1 MKKKCRVI
9 FFPDHKEAVVDQG
22 TTVLSAALSAHIP
35 LTSNCGGEG
44 VCGKC
49 RVAVKAGRVEVA
61 GRAKGGTPAG
71 APGTVLACQALVMSD
86 LNVEIP
92 AEARLDVHAQA
103 GEELDLRGTGLF
115 ESIEEAATLEGRPP
129 QPSAQL
135 APVVTKVYLDLP
147 PPDLNDR
154 VSDFERVCRG
164 VAHET
169 GVEVATSGLANIREL
184 GPLLRSCDWKVTVTV
199 LHDTEKARIMAIEAG
214 DHSSH
219 HYGLVFDIG
228 TTTISGQLVDLRQ
241 GRVLGTKV
249 TYNRQAT
256 FGSDVITR
264 IIYAQAPDGLE
275 RLHAAV
281 VDAMNDMIQAFCQE
295 HEVDLNDV
303 SAVSVAGN
311 TTMIHLLL
319 KIDPQ
324 HIRQEPYVPVAN
336 IVPLVRAADAGVKTG
351 PHGVLLCAPGVSSY
365 VGGDITAGL
374 LACGMHRA
382 PEVSALIDI
391 GTNGEI
397 ALGNDEWMIS
407 CAASAG
413 PAFEGSG
420 MSCGLR
426 AVRGAIQSCR
436 IDPKTHDVTLQ
447 TIGRDK
453 PRGICGSGYIDLVR
467 ALLETRL
474 LDKNGKFHQETR
486 TGRLRRGPDGCEFV
500 VAWQRE
506 AAVDRD
512 IVVTEADL
520 DNVKR
525 AKAAIYSGLAT
536 LLRHM
541 DMTAQDVRRFYLA
554 GGFGTALDI
563 ESAVEIGLAPD
574 VERGR
579 FVFMG
584 NTSLAGARLR
594 LLNRELI
601 RETEAIAANTTY
613 FELSTDPQYMDEYMA
628 ALFFP
633 HTDAARFPSAAY
645 ARLKEG
651 DGWGPPTGRQ

>member
-1 MKKKCRVI
+1 MGNKCTVT
-9 FFPDHKEAVVDQG
+9 FFPDRKEVVVDAG
-22 TTVLSAALSAHIP
+22 TTVLSAALSAQIP
-35 LTSNCGGEG
+35 LASSCGGEG

-49 RVAVKAGRVEVA
+49 LVSVKAGKVEVC
-61 GRAKGGTPAG
+61 GRAKGPVRGG

-92 AEARLDVHAQA
+92 PEARLDVSAPA
-103 GEELDLRGTGLF
+103 GEDMDLRCKGLF
-115 ESIEEAATLEGRPP
+115 ERIEEAATPEGRP
-129 QPSAQL
+129 QERAAEL
-135 APVVTKVYLDLP
+135 APVVTKVYLELP

-154 VSDFERVCRG
+154 LSDFERVCRG
-164 VAHET
+164 VAQKT
-169 GVEVATSGLANIREL
+169 GVEVVPSGLANIREL

-199 LHDTEKARIMAIEAG
+199 LHGAENARIMAIEAG
-214 DHSSH
+214 DRSAH
-219 HYGLVFDIG
+219 HYGFVFDIG
-228 TTTISGQLVDLRQ
+228 TTTISGQLVECRQ

-249 TYNRQAT
+249 TTNRQAT

-264 IIYAQAPDGLE
+264 IIYAQAPGGLE
-275 RLHAAV
+275 RLHAVV
-281 VDAMNDMIQAFCQE
+281 VDAMNEMIEAFCRE
-295 HEVDLNDV
+295 HGVDLNDV

-319 KIDPQ
+319 KIDPK

-336 IVPLVRAADAGVKTG
+336 VVPQVRAADAGIKIG

-365 VGGDITAGL
+365 VGGDITAGV
-374 LACGMHRA
+374 LACGLHR
-382 PEVSALIDI
+382 SADVCVLIDI

-397 ALGNDEWMIS
+397 ALGNNEWMIS

-426 AVRGAIQSCR
+426 AVRGAIQACR
-436 IDPKTHDVTLQ
+436 IDPKTHEVTFQ
-447 TIGRDK
+447 TIGGDK
-453 PRGICGSGYIDLVR
+453 PRGLCGSGYIDLVR
-467 ALLETRL
+467 VLLETHL

-486 TGRLRRGPDGCEFV
+486 TKRLRRGTDGWEFV
-500 VAWQRE
+500 VAWQKE
-506 AAVDRD
+506 AGVDHD
-512 IVVTEADL
+512 ITVTEADL
-520 DNVKR
+520 DNLKR

-541 DMTAQDVRRFYLA
+541 DMTATDVKKIYLA

-563 ESAVEIGLAPD
+563 ESAVQIGLAPD
-574 VERGR
+574 VERSR

-594 LLNRELI
+594 LLHWELI
-601 RETEAIAANTTY
+601 QETQAAAANMTY

-633 HTDAARFPSAAY
+633 HTDTTRFPSAAY
-645 ARLKEG
+645 AQQK
-651 DGWGPPTGRQ
+651 

>member
-1 MKKKCRVI
+1 MGKKYRVT
-9 FFPDHKEAVVDQG
+9 FFPDRKEVVVEAG
-22 TTVLSAALSAHIP
+22 TTLLSAALSAQIP
-35 LTSNCGGEG
+35 LASGCGGEG

-49 RVAVKAGRVEVA
+49 RVTVKAGRVETSA
-61 GRAKGGTPAG
+61 GSRRAPKGEASG
-71 APGTVLACQALVMSD
+71 AVLACQALVVSD

-92 AEARLDVHAQA
+92 PDARLDA
-103 GEELDLRGTGLF
+103 GVPDGKKWDLRGKGLF
-115 ESIEEAATLEGRPP
+115 ERIEEAATPEGRPSVGP
-129 QPSAQL
+129 APL
-135 APVVTKVYLDLP
+135 APVVTKVYLELP

-154 VSDFERVCRG
+154 LSDLERVCRG
-164 VAHET
+164 VSRKT
-169 GVEVATSGLANIREL
+169 GAEVTTWGLSNIREL
-184 GPLLRSCDWKVTVTV
+184 GPLLRSCGWKVTVTV
-199 LHDTEKARIMAIEAG
+199 LHGPEEARIMAIESG
-214 DHSSH
+214 DRSAH

-228 TTTISGQLVDLRQ
+228 TTTISGQLVDCRT

-281 VDAMNDMIQAFCQE
+281 VDAMNEMIEALCRE
-295 HEVDLNDV
+295 HGVDLNDV
-303 SAVSVAGN
+303 AAVSVAGN

-319 KIDPQ
+319 KIDPKY
-324 HIRQEPYVPVAN
+324 IRQEPYVPVAN
-336 IVPLVRAADAGVKTG
+336 IVPQVRAADAGIPIG

-365 VGGDITAGL
+365 VGGDITAGV
-374 LACGMHRA
+374 LACGMHRS
-382 PEVSALIDI
+382 PDVSVLIDI

-397 ALGNDEWMIS
+397 ALGNEEWMIS

-426 AVRGAIQSCR
+426 AVRGAIQTCR
-436 IDPKTHDVTLQ
+436 IDPKTHAVAFE
-447 TIGRDK
+447 TIGGDK
-453 PRGICGSGYIDLVR
+453 PRGLCGSGYIDLVR
-467 ALLETRL
+467 ALLQAQL
-474 LDKNGKFHQETR
+474 LDKNGKFRQETKCK
-486 TGRLRRGPDGCEFV
+486 RLRRGKEGWEFV
-500 VAWQRE
+500 VAWQKE
-506 AAVDRD
+506 GAVDHD
-512 IVVTEADL
+512 VVVTEADL
-520 DNVKR
+520 DNLKR

-541 DMTAQDVRRFYLA
+541 GMAASDLKKIYLA

-563 ESAVEIGLAPD
+563 ESAVQIGLAPD
-574 VERGR
+574 AERSR

-594 LLNRELI
+594 LLYRERL
-601 RETEAIAANTTY
+601 RETEAAAANTTY

-633 HTDAARFPSAAY
+633 HTDTARFPSAAY
-645 ARLKEG
+645 AQRHG
-651 DGWGPPTGRQ
+651 